1 MQRLKIDSRETRRL
15 ALFAVEV
22 ESMNELQTTLSA
34 VRTAVPAAAY
44 DAKPAAAQPNGWAY
58 LFSCCCVLDCR
69 EIRQRVVAEYPSP
82 VKVIGDLM
90 SSRDTR
96 IKDGQF
102 DQYTMSHL
110 AAPTN
115 RASWTSSFA
124 RPYPYICF
132 LPTTEFEVRSQ
143 RRNRDIP

>member
-1 MQRLKIDSRETRRL
+1 
-15 ALFAVEV
+15 
-22 ESMNELQTTLSA
+22 MNALQTTLIA
-34 VRTAVPAAAY
+34 VRTAVPAAAD

-58 LFSCCCVLDCR
+58 LFSSCCVLDCR
-69 EIRQRVVAEYPSP
+69 EIRQRVVVEYPSGYP
-82 VKVIGDLM
+82 VNVIGDLM
-90 SSRDTR
+90 SSSDT
-96 IKDGQF
+96 KNSPDGQF
-102 DQYTMSHL
+102 DQYPMSHL

-132 LPTTEFEVRSQ
+132 LPTTEFDVRCQ